1 MNKERFIEELRKMSS
16 SDRRDFINTLRNR
29 AAELDAAEEENQ
41 WKTFSNLAGEFDS
54 QFLKYVNKPKAFETE
69 IAVKEVGDSMKKAAD
84 EIGSALS
91 DFGSWAGGKKDSDAP
106 SKSEE
111 DLSKGQGD
119 KEEPLPSYDVDEMA
133 GEFILGAWGN
143 GQDRIDNMLNAGYT
157 LDDYNKIQQRV
168 NEAYASGRD
177 LHEWTNK
184 ANEKLHYW

>member
-1 MNKERFIEELRKMSS
+1 MSS
-16 SDRRDFINTLRNR
+16 SDRRDLINTLRNR

-41 WKTFSNLAGEFDS
+41 WKTFGNLAGELDS
-54 QFLKYVNKPKAFETE
+54 QFEKYTNKPTGFENKEAAKE
-69 IAVKEVGDSMKKAAD
+69 IIDSIGIATGEV
-84 EIGSALS
+84 GSALS
-91 DFGSWAGGKKDSDAP
+91 NLGSWAGGKKDSDKSNSNTP

-119 KEEPLPSYDVDEMA
+119 KEESSPSYDVDEMA

>member
-16 SDRRDFINTLRNR
+16 SDRRDLINTLRNR

-41 WKTFSNLAGEFDS
+41 WKTFGNLAGELDS
-54 QFLKYVNKPKAFETE
+54 RFEKYINKPTGFEN
-69 IAVKEVGDSMKKAAD
+69 KAAAK
-84 EIGSALS
+84 EIMDSIGIATGKLGDALGIEIKKEES
-91 DFGSWAGGKKDSDAP
+91 DSSD
-106 SKSEE
+106 KSEDDTKQE
-111 DLSKGQGD
+111 Q
-119 KEEPLPSYDVDEMA
+119 EETSNEPSYDVDEMA

-184 ANEKLHYW
+184 ANEELHYW